1 MTLTVCQY
9 LDYTVNST
17 DANSHLSNFKTV
29 DVVWKQR
36 MKMAVI
42 LYIYRYL
49 FRRWLYNCTS
59 Y

>member
-1 MTLTVCQY
+1 MTLTICQY

-17 DANSHLSNFKTV
+17 DANSHLSKLKTV

-42 LYIYRYL
+42 LYIL
-49 FRRWLYNCTS
+49 AKHPCSTQDH
-59 Y
+59 